1 MRAFVRFS
9 TLLTVITALAIIPI
23 FAQSDMVDL
32 IMAEVG
38 TDVVVVD
45 DFTYELVVSGVVIQQ
60 DGYVPVGMFVFETDW
75 DLFEYPTELD
85 DGETY
90 FERSFI
96 VPENYLGQTITVS
109 AEIWPMDGEEVNDA
123 DNHRLLTAFIPAPP
137 GEEPILT
144 ERSPEVEDPDRQPQG
159 NNGDGFDWPE
169 LPDIEIPL
177 NEILLAAAGLVAL
190 GLLGRLM
197 FRPRVNFKANLTNLE
212 IRATE
217 QPPQNPQKG
226 QYWVER
232 ELAVRP
238 TRWKLTDIA
247 IETEPK
253 SIKRKAPK
261 QMVEVI
267 SHIID
272 QYKRRRQ
279 EDKDYWEYAVYDEFV
294 DVAYP
299 IKANFAWL
307 DATIKQMNLTVTF
320 TIYRYTGSQ
329 WRKLLSKDFSRRGT
343 YHYILPLQSFPQ
355 NRPAAMQEINQRL
368 SALIEELVSW
378 PFKGS

>member
-1 MRAFVRFS
+1 M
-9 TLLTVITALAIIPI
+9 AL
-23 FAQSDMVDL
+23 
-32 IMAEVG
+32 
-38 TDVVVVD
+38 
-45 DFTYELVVSGVVIQQ
+45 
-60 DGYVPVGMFVFETDW
+60 
-75 DLFEYPTELD
+75 
-85 DGETY
+85 
-90 FERSFI
+90 
-96 VPENYLGQTITVS
+96 
-109 AEIWPMDGEEVNDA
+109 
-123 DNHRLLTAFIPAPP
+123 
-137 GEEPILT
+137 
-144 ERSPEVEDPDRQPQG
+144 
-159 NNGDGFDWPE
+159 
-169 LPDIEIPL
+169 
-177 NEILLAAAGLVAL
+177 
-190 GLLGRLM
+190 
-197 FRPRVNFKANLTNLE
+197 
-212 IRATE
+212 
-217 QPPQNPQKG
+217 
-226 QYWVER
+226 WVER

-253 SIKRKAPK
+253 SGKRKAPK

-320 TIYRYTGSQ
+320 TVYRYTGSQ
-329 WRKLLSKDFSRRGT
+329 WRKLFSKDFSRRGT